1 MLWLVGSLDL
11 ISMFCPAMTPI
22 MCGLYMQ
29 PFWSSRTA
37 VVGTAQFLSGRPDF
51 THTNAYFSV
60 PLPFTTTVS
69 DLAGASLCA
78 RSQAGFADISI
89 VAILGASPVN
99 ATLPVIVPP
108 LASSGIAA
116 APPAA
121 AGALSVFAVSG
132 ALSPPHPTSVRAA
145 ASPTPIQIFFMLNQS
160 PCLTGRTGL
169 LACRSIF
176 KEDRP
181 GGLSHSIWYHTGAH
195 LAQFLGSECE
205 HVPHQQ
211 IRVVL
216 LISVKAG
223 GHRP

>member
-78 RSQAGFADISI
+78 RSQAGFADISM

-169 LACRSIF
+169 WPVAQSSKKTGQEACPTQFGTTLARIL
-176 KEDRP
+176 
-181 GGLSHSIWYHTGAH
+181 LSSSGVNANMYRTSKSAWS
-195 LAQFLGSECE
+195 F
-205 HVPHQQ
+205 
-211 IRVVL
+211 
-216 LISVKAG
+216 
-223 GHRP
+223 